1 MKTITIEMS
10 HEMDNALNCQIEML
24 SSDGIIYTKEQYIL
38 SLLTSALV
46 RQAAE
51 LINEGRV
58 L

>member
-10 HEMDNALNCQIEML
+10 DDMNNAINCQIEML
-24 SSDGIIYTKEQYIL
+24 GSDGIVYTKEQYIL
-38 SLLTSALV
+38 RLLTSALV
-46 RQAAE
+46 KQAAK